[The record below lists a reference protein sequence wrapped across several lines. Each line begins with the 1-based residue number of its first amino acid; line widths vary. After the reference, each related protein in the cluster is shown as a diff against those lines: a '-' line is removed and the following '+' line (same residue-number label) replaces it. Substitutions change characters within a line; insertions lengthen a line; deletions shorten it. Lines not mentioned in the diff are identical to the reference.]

1 MHHTTINTG
10 WFKSVIDTLPGYYD
24 KYTVSNKKIVVDFFS
39 LYRDILFYNNNL
51 GEITIHTV
59 KI

>member
-1 MHHTTINTG
+1 MDFTG

-24 KYTVSNKKIVVDFFS
+24 KYTVSNKKLWWIFFS
-39 LYRDILFYNNNL
+39 LYRDILFYNNSL
-51 GEITIHTV
+51 GEITVQTV